1 VNESA
6 DGFRE
11 RVIAIT
17 GAALGIGEA
26 LGRAFLERG
35 AQLVALDRHWE
46 AGSAWHAELQAAGA
60 LTLACDITDDA
71 QVDSAFNLAL
81 ARFGRID
88 VLVNNAAM
96 RQRDLYPVAGASAV
110 LDTQDADWERMFRVN
125 VVGTLKVT
133 RRFIRPML
141 ARRRGSVI
149 NISANGSLTH
159 DLGGG
164 VSAGNHPGLLNQPYD
179 ATKAALTSL
188 SFYLA
193 EEVKASNVA
202 VNVVFPGATRT
213 TGSDALTAGREAL
226 GLKMTLLDAA
236 HVLPVCLMLVDA
248 DAELTGRAYD
258 VVHWNQSQG
267 HAGPQ
272 GIA

>member
-1 VNESA
+1 MSEPA
-6 DGFRE
+6 AGRFDG
-11 RVIAIT
+11 RVVAIT
-17 GAALGIGEA
+17 GAARGIGEA
-26 LGRAFLERG
+26 LGRAFLARG
-35 AQLVALDRHWE
+35 ALLVAMDRHWD
-46 AGSAWHAELQAAGA
+46 AGSAWHAELQSAGA
-60 LTLACDITDDA
+60 LALDCDITDDA
-71 QVDSAFNLAL
+71 QVDAACDQAL

-96 RQRDLYPVAGASAV
+96 RQRDLYPVAGACAV

-141 ARRRGSVI
+141 VQRRGSVI

-159 DLGGG
+159 VVGEG

-179 ATKAALTSL
+179 ASKAALTSL

-193 EEVKASNVA
+193 EEVKGSNVA

-213 TGSDALTAGREAL
+213 TGSHALTEGREAL
-226 GLKMTLLDAA
+226 GLRMALLEAA
-236 HVLPVCLMLVDA
+236 HVLPVCLMLADA
-248 DAELTGRAYD
+248 DASLTGRAYD
-258 VVHWNQSQG
+258 VVPWNLARG
-267 HAGPQ
+267 HAGP
-272 GIA
+272 